1 MLCKKLSSGSWDSDL
16 SCLTGLPVGPAPEAN
31 FCVPQNAHYLR
42 CFSVPRVLLRPA
54 GIDRRCQVIS
64 CFRRQLGLTDTLG
77 LKLMLVSI
85 RCQTRWIL
93 DYLKLPYCEFQK
105 YEVMTMSAEGGQPKR
120 KKHAKP
126 SYKTAKH
133 IERSFLISDYYQL
146 QVTVPCVP
154 CTFKLFQPFPQT
166 QTRALALPL
175 CISFV
180 STIIF
185 V

>member
-1 MLCKKLSSGSWDSDL
+1 MLCMKLSSGSWDSDL
-16 SCLTGLPVGPAPEAN
+16 SCLTGLPLGTAPEAN

-64 CFRRQLGLTDTLG
+64 CFRRHLGLTDTLHAG
-77 LKLMLVSI
+77 IDPMPDKMG
-85 RCQTRWIL
+85 L
-93 DYLKLPYCEFQK
+93 DYLKLLYCEFQE

-126 SYKTAKH
+126 SYKATKH

-154 CTFKLFQPFPQT
+154 CTFILFQPFPQT

-175 CISFV
+175 CISSV